1 MSAVGQRDG
10 ESDRRRTDLTDRSI
24 KHGVLFVL
32 LIYLT
37 PNSFVRAFQNVGGA
51 RRGGGEGGEVRC
63 TFRMMSL
70 FGIATCLQL
79 HERKHG
85 VFRSAHSLLLLL
97 SQPIATLSLF
107 FTFRISLSYGL
118 LDVDG

>member
-51 RRGGGEGGEVRC
+51 RRGGGG
-63 TFRMMSL
+63 
-70 FGIATCLQL
+70 
-79 HERKHG
+79 
-85 VFRSAHSLLLLL
+85 
-97 SQPIATLSLF
+97 
-107 FTFRISLSYGL
+107 
-118 LDVDG
+118 

>member
-1 MSAVGQRDG
+1 MPLPFGLRTMSAVGQRDG

-51 RRGGGEGGEVRC
+51 RRGGGD
-63 TFRMMSL
+63 
-70 FGIATCLQL
+70 
-79 HERKHG
+79 
-85 VFRSAHSLLLLL
+85 
-97 SQPIATLSLF
+97 
-107 FTFRISLSYGL
+107 
-118 LDVDG
+118 DVPLRHRHVLTAP